1 VRAAQPLAL
10 VPHIDRPARP
20 IGARSKRAVSI
31 GELLLEHVPE
41 LASGALEIVDIAREA
56 SLLQQGGPVLR
67 FVSPAA
73 K

>member
-1 VRAAQPLAL
+1 M
-10 VPHIDRPARP
+10 
-20 IGARSKRAVSI
+20 SI